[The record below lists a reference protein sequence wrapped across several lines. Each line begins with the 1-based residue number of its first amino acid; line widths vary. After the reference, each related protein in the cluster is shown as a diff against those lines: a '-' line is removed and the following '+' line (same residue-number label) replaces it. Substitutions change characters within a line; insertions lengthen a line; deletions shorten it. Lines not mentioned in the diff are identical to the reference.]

1 MFGLEHVR
9 ASLQQVRRQAGRHFG
24 EQVGV
29 QRQALGQVA
38 RQAGSDQLDQGIA
51 VLGHQ
56 AAVLGQ
62 ADLGAF
68 HGGARLAQG
77 QGIGDADV
85 EAALGEGVAF
95 LVGLEGIPGQLQQGL
110 VGLPVE
116 VGGGHRG
123 HQADL
128 GAAARLF
135 GGEVLLQRLLVEA
148 AQAAEEVQLPGVG
161 AEGGAVG
168 AAGIGLAAL
177 AHDARRALAGRTAI
191 G

>member
-1 MFGLEHVR
+1 MQQVGRQPRRHFGQQVGVQRQPLG
-9 ASLQQVRRQAGRHFG
+9 QVRRQAGAH
-24 EQVGV
+24 Q
-29 QRQALGQVA
+29 LGQGVT
-38 RQAGSDQLDQGIA
+38 

-68 HGGARLAQG
+68 HGRARLAQG
-77 QGIGDADV
+77 QGIGDADI
-85 EAALGEGVAF
+85 EAALGECVAF

-110 VGLPVE
+110 VRLPVE